1 MTRLTRWT
9 HQTWLRQP
17 RIALTLRAA
26 SAAGI
31 AWTIV
36 SLLPEAAAQ
45 YPYYAPF
52 GAVIATTATVSSSVR
67 ESVQAVTAIALGG
80 LTAGIVD
87 LAIGTTSPLT
97 VVLVAAIGVALAG
110 LRWLG
115 TMGGWVPTAAI
126 FTLIIGHGDAAFAGS
141 YAGLTL
147 LGAGVGIAV
156 NAAFPPLPMGPAARS
171 IEATR
176 ERLAAQLGDLAQVLE
191 TTDFPA
197 VADWEERHRD
207 LDRARLTMR
216 QAIAQALE
224 ARRANRRAKRYSDD
238 IDALVREADAVE
250 RLTFVATDLG
260 DLIVRDHFAPGPD
273 GGPTRLPPD
282 LRAPIVHSI
291 RLLAGALTI
300 MDVEARRDDLVS
312 VDNELAELVRA
323 ACDRAG
329 GPDDLILN
337 SVLLALRRGLDTF
350 GDGVKNTS

>member
-1 MTRLTRWT
+1 MSRLIRWFS
-9 HQTWLRQP
+9 QTWLLQP

-26 SAAGI
+26 SAAGL
-31 AWTIV
+31 AWMIV
-36 SLLPEAAAQ
+36 SLLPDAAAQ

-67 ESVQAVTAIALGG
+67 ESVQAVAAIALGG
-80 LTAGIVD
+80 LTAGVVD
-87 LAIGTTSPLT
+87 LVIGTTSPLT
-97 VVLVAAIGVALAG
+97 VVLVVAVGVALAG

-115 TMGGWVPTAAI
+115 PMGGWVPTAAI

-156 NAAFPPLPMGPAARS
+156 NALFPPLPMGPAARS
-171 IEATR
+171 IRATR

-197 VADWEERHRD
+197 PTEWEEQHRD

-216 QAIAQALE
+216 QAIGQALE
-224 ARRANRRAKRYSDD
+224 ARRANRRAKRYSAD

-250 RLTFVATDLG
+250 RLTFVAADLA

-273 GGPTRLPPD
+273 GRPTRLPPD

-291 RLLAGALTI
+291 RLLAGTLTM
-300 MDVEARRDDLVS
+300 MDGAARREDLVR
-312 VDNELAELVRA
+312 VDDELADLVRA
-323 ACDRAG
+323 ASDRAG
-329 GPDDLILN
+329 GPDDLLLN

-350 GDGVKNTS
+350 ADGGRDAS